1 MREARL
7 IGRGSHYSRLL
18 MDKTNRRSP
27 FWMSSGLEGF
37 VEEVGLELG

>member
-1 MREARL
+1 MLEAWL
-7 IGRGSHYSRLL
+7 IGRDSHYSSSL
-18 MDKTNRRSP
+18 MDKTNRKSP